1 MIGRVETVHGRRTL
15 LVVQVQKSRFGLL
28 GVVVV
33 VVVVGTD
40 EALLG
45 LVQVALGVG
54 LVEAVV
60 EAVQEV
66 GMFDRVERV
75 HVQRV
80 VELVGGVQ
88 ILPVGGRCCRGH
100 LSVQLEIVQ
109 VGAVCGLVVDRGA

>member
-28 GVVVV
+28 G